1 MSTSGETT
9 TGNWFEHGSSG
20 ATADYAVDGRVRPA
34 DRFTDAAPWRDAE
47 AVPADAPSDQLAE
60 KRQVTGDPDE
70 ARLDEMIE
78 ESFPASDPPSF
89 QPKFL

>member
-1 MSTSGETT
+1 MTRRNTT
-9 TGNWFEHGSSG
+9 EAGWLERGSSG
-20 ATADYAVDGRVRPA
+20 ATADFAVDGLVRPE
-34 DRFTDAAPWRDAE
+34 DRFTDAPPWREAE
-47 AVPADAPSDQLAE
+47 ATPADQSSDQLAE
-60 KRQVTGDPDE
+60 KRRLAGNADE